1 MRLVA
6 VVVASLVIA
15 VPAFAAD
22 QVITDK
28 KTGEKLVCKRIEK
41 TGSRVQSERVCLPQ
55 AEWDRRNKDIQDAVR
70 QGQVMG
76 GTNGK

>member
-6 VVVASLVIA
+6 IVTLSVFVAL
-15 VPAFAAD
+15 PALAAD
-22 QVITDK
+22 QTITDP
-28 KTGEKLVCKRIEK
+28 KTGQKLICKRLEK
-41 TGSRVQSERVCLPQ
+41 TGSRIQTERVCLPKE
-55 AEWDRRNKDIQDAVR
+55 EWDRQGKEIRDAVR

>member
-6 VVVASLVIA
+6 TVALSLFVA
-15 VPAFAAD
+15 LPALAKD
-22 QVITDK
+22 QIVTDP
-28 KTGEKLVCKRIEK
+28 KTGEKLVCKRLERS
-41 TGSRVQSERVCLPQ
+41 GSRIQTERVCLPQ
-55 AEWDRRNKDIQDAVR
+55 AQWDRQEKEIRDAVR

>member
-6 VVVASLVIA
+6 IVTLSLFVAL
-15 VPAFAAD
+15 PAFAGD
-22 QVITDK
+22 QIITDP
-28 KTGEKLVCKRIEK
+28 KTGQKLVCKRLEK
-41 TGSRVQSERVCLPQ
+41 TGSRIQTERVCLPKE
-55 AEWDRRNKDIQDAVR
+55 EWDRQGKEIRDAVR